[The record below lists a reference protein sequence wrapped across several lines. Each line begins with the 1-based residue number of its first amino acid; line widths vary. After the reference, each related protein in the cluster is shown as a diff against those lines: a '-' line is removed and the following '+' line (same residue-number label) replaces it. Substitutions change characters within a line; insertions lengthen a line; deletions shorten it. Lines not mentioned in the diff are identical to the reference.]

1 MPRKIVWSPI
11 QISDCSIFAVCVCS
25 LLYNTL
31 LPSPH
36 MLNSSK
42 QQHLLS
48 HSFHGLESGCDLAG
62 FSGTGHW
69 WGCIEGGG
77 CSLIWWL
84 CCGRVCSHIHMC
96 SGWEASVPHGLLDW
110 RPQFLPRGLSQCSS
124 LHQDEQTRRARAEER
139 GLVESLFSY
148 SQGEEIIQRRD
159 GGMRR
164 QRSLGAAYHT
174 AWLQEGECLYFSFS
188 HCKMG

>member
-11 QISDCSIFAVCVCS
+11 QISDCPIFAVCASS

-62 FSGTGHW
+62 FFWCRSLMRLHW
-69 WGCIEGGG
+69 RWGLQSHLMALLWEGLL
-77 CSLIWWL
+77 SHSHVWWL
-84 CCGRVCSHIHMC
+84 GGLSSSWPV
-96 SGWEASVPHGLLDW
+96 GLAASVS
-110 RPQFLPRGLSQCSS
+110 SQGP
-124 LHQDEQTRRARAEER
+124 LIVHQDEQMRRARAEER

-148 SQGEEIIQRRD
+148 SQGEEIIQQRD
-159 GGMRR
+159 GGIRR
-164 QRSLGAAYHT
+164 QRSLGATYHT
-174 AWLQEGECLYFSFS
+174 AWLQEGECLYFSFPR
-188 HCKMG
+188 CKMG